1 MEDEFDSLRKKSV
14 RTSSVYE
21 ELEEEESGRPAIGA
35 IISGFSPGQRL
46 LLAVLLL
53 LNVLALGFALL
64 AMAGVIRF

>member
-14 RTSSVYE
+14 RTSLVYE
-21 ELEEEESGRPAIGA
+21 ELEEEENGRPAIGE
-35 IISGFSPGQRL
+35 IINNFSPSQRL